1 MKRCP
6 TCEKTFDD
14 NLRFCQAD
22 GTPLVDA
29 VEELDPFKTMVA
41 RPGEFAAAI
50 PPSAKE
56 PEPSHAE
63 ADVLELPSEHDANKT
78 QVVSE
83 AELRAEMA
91 KADSTESE
99 IVELPPI
106 GDSAPEPP
114 KFIEPSVEPPPPAF
128 SGTPQPPASPF
139 ASEPPK
145 AETEP
150 DAAPPPFSGDLT
162 GDPFAHTTPPI
173 PSPFSNPRESKPE
186 PAAPQ
191 FAEPQAPAFNESAV
205 NPFEQSAPKEEQ
217 QMEPAQWNPPA
228 APDANWQGQE
238 IGENTPFQ
246 PPPAGAEGQNKTLA
260 IVSLVLGI
268 VSLCCYVSPLTGLAA
283 LATGFMSIKKAK
295 NDPAQY
301 GGKGLAIGGMV
312 LGGLFF
318 LIGIAYWIFLL
329 FFGGLAMMMDAAR

>member
-29 VEELDPFKTMVA
+29 VEELDPYKTMVA

-56 PEPSHAE
+56 PDAKSPNAE
-63 ADVLELPSEHDANKT
+63 ADLLELPSDHDANKT

-91 KADSTESE
+91 KADAGESE
-99 IVELPPI
+99 VVDLPPI
-106 GDSAPEPP
+106 NDAAPEPP
-114 KFIEPSVEPPPPAF
+114 KFNEPSVEPPPAF
-128 SGTPQPPASPF
+128 SGTPPPPASPF
-139 ASEPPK
+139 AAVPPK
-145 AETEP
+145 AHEPETP
-150 DAAPPPFSGDLT
+150 KQDAPAPFSGDLM

-173 PSPFSNPRESKPE
+173 PSPFNSPRESTPE
-186 PAAPQ
+186 LSAPQ
-191 FAEPQAPAFNESAV
+191 FAEPETPKFNEPAG
-205 NPFEQSAPKEEQ
+205 NPFGQSAPKEDQ

-246 PPPAGAEGQNKTLA
+246 PPPAGADGQNKTLA
-260 IVSLVLGI
+260 IVSLVVSILSIPCCGLIIVGLVGAILGF
-268 VSLCCYVSPLTGLAA
+268 VARG
-283 LATGFMSIKKAK
+283 KA
-295 NDPAQY
+295 NSDPNAY
-301 GGKGLAIGGMV
+301 GGKGLATAAIVIGAITTI
-312 LGGLFF
+312 
-318 LIGIAYWIFLL
+318 IGIVTNTLAFLG
-329 FFGGLAMMMDAAR
+329 FIQVPNF